1 MKTDKKFGF
10 TLSEVLIVLVII
22 GIIAVLTLPSL
33 LKDIQ
38 AKAKVN
44 ALTSTI
50 DNVQKAIDK
59 ELVEKRANTLNDTN
73 IISNQG
79 EFFREH
85 FSLAPN
91 PQSPFA
97 ASYRFYSGATPS
109 GDDLPPL
116 SATCLLKNGVAI
128 GLHENGTIMA
138 IDVNGADKPNIVGV
152 DYFVVEISDREDN
165 ATGRHLGD
173 VGFTMGDETSCEA
186 RRAACAGTTNANS
199 CYQAL
204 VLSGFNPRYIEAG
217 SCNN

>member
-22 GIIAVLTLPSL
+22 GIVAVLTLPSL

-91 PQSPFA
+91 PQSTFA

-116 SATCLLKNGVAI
+116 NATCLLKNGVAI
-128 GLHENGTIMA
+128 GLHRSGTIMA
-138 IDVNGADKPNIVGV
+138 INIPYNTIPKAEVTFAGKSVPAAAPKKVPVTQPSV
-152 DYFVVEISDREDN
+152 D
-165 ATGRHLGD
+165 
-173 VGFTMGDETSCEA
+173 
-186 RRAACAGTTNANS
+186 TNMT
-199 CYQAL
+199 
-204 VLSGFNPRYIEAG
+204 PYI
-217 SCNN
+217 